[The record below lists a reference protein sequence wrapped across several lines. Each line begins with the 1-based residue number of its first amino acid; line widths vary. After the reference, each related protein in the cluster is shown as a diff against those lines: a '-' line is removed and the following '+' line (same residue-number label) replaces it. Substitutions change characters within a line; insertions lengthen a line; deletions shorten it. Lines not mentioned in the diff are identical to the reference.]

1 MFTFHLKKLNLKVK
15 SHSFFSDSLKNT
27 INLDVYLPPS
37 FGENTHQR
45 PFLMLNDAQDMQAV
59 HLENTLSSLYKHLKI
74 KSIIV
79 IAIYP
84 NDRMQEYGTA
94 AMPDYA
100 NRGSEAGN
108 YSKFIVEELIPF
120 LEKHYRIDIKSPYN
134 AFAGFSLGGLSALDI
149 VWNHSNIFKKVGVFS
164 GALWWR
170 SKPFKEEAPDD
181 DRIIHDGFAESKKRK
196 GLRFWLQTGTNDE
209 TTDRNNNGVID
220 AIDDTLDLI
229 KILKNL
235 GYRSKDIKYVE
246 VEGGEHNPDT
256 WAKVLPDFLVWSF
269 GLKWYQRFF

>member
-1 MFTFHLKKLNLKVK
+1 MKTK
-15 SHSFFSDSLKNT
+15 SHSIFSDFLKNT
-27 INLDVYLPPS
+27 IKFDVYLPPS
-37 FGENTHQR
+37 FGENTRQC
-45 PFLMLNDAQDMQAV
+45 PFLILNDAQDMQAV
-59 HLENTLSSLYKHLKI
+59 RLVSTLSDLYQQRKI
-74 KSIIV
+74 KQIIA

-94 AMPDYA
+94 AMADYA
-100 NRGSEAGN
+100 GRGSEAGN
-108 YSKFIVEELIPF
+108 YSKFIVEELLPF
-120 LEKHYRIDIKSPYN
+120 LEQNYAIDLKSRFN
-134 AFAGFSLGGLSALDI
+134 AFAGFSLGGLSALDM
-149 VWNHSNIFKKVGVFS
+149 VWNHSTIFKKAGIFS